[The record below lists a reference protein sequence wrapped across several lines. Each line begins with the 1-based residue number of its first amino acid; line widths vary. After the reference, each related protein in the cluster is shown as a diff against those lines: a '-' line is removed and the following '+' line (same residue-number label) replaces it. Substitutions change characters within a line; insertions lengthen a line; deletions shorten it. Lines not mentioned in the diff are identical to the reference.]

1 MKDSANVSSEFVS
14 IRSTAALLPLKE
26 LPTSI
31 IMIYEGVS
39 TTSLIHRLSFSKWSV
54 SQVAFP
60 HINMTPPPR
69 LMITVQAAS
78 LFLERHLK
86 LRQVATAADCP
97 LLNAVQSG
105 CHR

>member
-39 TTSLIHRLSFSKWSV
+39 TTSLIHRLSFSKWAV
-54 SQVAFP
+54 SQVTFP
-60 HINMTPPPR
+60 HNVTPPPR

-97 LLNAVQSG
+97 LLSAV
-105 CHR
+105 